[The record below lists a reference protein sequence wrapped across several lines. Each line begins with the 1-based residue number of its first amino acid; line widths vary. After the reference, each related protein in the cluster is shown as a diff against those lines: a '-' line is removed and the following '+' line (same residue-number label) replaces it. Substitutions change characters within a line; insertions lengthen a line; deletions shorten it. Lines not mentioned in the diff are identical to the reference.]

1 MNDLEKQ
8 ALEAVARAM
17 LDIRLPR
24 VESDQAHNI
33 RMMINARRIRL
44 ATEIEEAIARGDA

>member
-8 ALEAVARAM
+8 ALEAVARAV

-24 VESDQAHNI
+24 VESDLARNI
-33 RMMINARRIRL
+33 RMMINLRLIRL
-44 ATEIEEAIARGDA
+44 AKKIEEAIARGDA